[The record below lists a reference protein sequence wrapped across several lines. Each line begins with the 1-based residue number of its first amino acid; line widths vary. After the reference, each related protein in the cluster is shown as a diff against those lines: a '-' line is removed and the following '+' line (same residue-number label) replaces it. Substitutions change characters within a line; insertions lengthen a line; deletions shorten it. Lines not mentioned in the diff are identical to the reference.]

1 MVCGR
6 MDTEST
12 GVDRSGVVLVVSG
25 YTNLTG
31 NMNLIISFWCRNNCH
46 GADPIAGSTGLPVS
60 YPPHPHIP
68 VPLTDSVDVSSF
80 TADTR
85 GVAGKVH
92 VKPSSSQG
100 GGWVKLQQEI
110 RAQGGAVVK
119 GWWALFWFKS
129 WPHRTV
135 VCWTNTNN
143 STNPCVQIIRRVKE
157 EEESVYRHRHRHVTI
172 TGGGGTTHEPGWDLN
187 LQSAD

>member
-60 YPPHPHIP
+60 YPPHI
-68 VPLTDSVDVSSF
+68 LLASQDC
-80 TADTR
+80 
-85 GVAGKVH
+85 GVLNKH
-92 VKPSSSQG
+92 
-100 GGWVKLQQEI
+100 QQ
-110 RAQGGAVVK
+110 
-119 GWWALFWFKS
+119 L
-129 WPHRTV
+129 H
-135 VCWTNTNN
+135 
-143 STNPCVQIIRRVKE
+143 
-157 EEESVYRHRHRHVTI
+157 
-172 TGGGGTTHEPGWDLN
+172 
-187 LQSAD
+187 